1 MLVKI
6 CEYLKTKLKVMI
18 KLSMVHFQLENCIN
32 VVCDYIGKL
41 HKFLNITY
49 CIVMAFL
56 FSN

>member
-1 MLVKI
+1 
-6 CEYLKTKLKVMI
+6 MI